1 MTHTAYDVAIIG
13 GGIHGCSTAYHLAR
27 RGVRVIILEADYC
40 ARHASGVN
48 AGGVRTLGRKLEEIP
63 LSLASC
69 DMWHELSHTLGQNA
83 AFYTGGQIKVA
94 ESEADVAI
102 LQARVDTLQAQG
114 FTHEKMIDAQT
125 TRELLPAIAPHVAGA
140 IWVERDGY
148 AIPYK
153 SVTAFRRAACALGA
167 VVRENCRV
175 SSIEQRG
182 SQWHLNTP
190 TGTVGA
196 EQLVITAGAWSGPL
210 ARQLGETLPVEPGGL
225 MLMVTQRLPHFVDPV
240 VGAASRGL
248 SFKQYDNGTVVIGG
262 ELHCDVDIEAAHAE
276 LDFSRLAVSARIVTD
291 LFPHLK
297 NVSLNRAWSGV
308 EGFTPDKLPI
318 IGHSVNI
325 PKLVYACGFS
335 ASGFQLGPASGR
347 AVSEL
352 VLDGSSK
359 VPIDG
364 LSPARFQT
372 SHAMSA
378 RAA

>member
-125 TRELLPAIAPHVAGA
+125 TRELLPAVAPHVAGA

-153 SVTAFRRAACALGA
+153 SVTAFRLAACALGA

-352 VLDGSSK
+352 VLDGSST

-372 SHAMSA
+372 SHALSA